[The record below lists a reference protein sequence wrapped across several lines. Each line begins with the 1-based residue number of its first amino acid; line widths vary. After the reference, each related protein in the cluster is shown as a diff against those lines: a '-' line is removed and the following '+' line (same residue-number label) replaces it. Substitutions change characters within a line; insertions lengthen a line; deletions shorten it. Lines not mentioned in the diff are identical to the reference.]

1 MTGLGENNFFSKC
14 ENQITKC
21 VFPLEN
27 LQGMNYIALTINV
40 GSSSEDIENAGIA
53 HFLEHVQMNFF
64 DKNEK
69 RYLCSAY
76 TDFYSTTYYF
86 DVKDTSL
93 ECVIDIIQNIL
104 KGKYLEMKDVEKVR
118 SDILEEYKAYEV
130 KNRNSDF
137 RILLNGTNYEN
148 HLSIGTPKT
157 IRSISNDEIRTFF
170 KRFYFLENVCIIWI
184 TSTQT
189 LENIGDGWIA
199 NLSGEHGKIE
209 EKILSYAE
217 TGGFAIKNQQGNAS
231 YYLYRERKSDAESI
245 NEDLLYVI
253 QEFLKEN
260 VGKVGVEKIF
270 LSPKQE
276 FIKVTIEESL
286 EWKDICIEIEN
297 LPVTEIEKRYLKFLK
312 EEPIGYNCN
321 SLREY
326 FINAF
331 TFKDMLSKEERNVQ
345 KDIYD
350 IKKLFAK
357 ENIITNMR
365 K

>member
-1 MTGLGENNFFSKC
+1 MTGLVENNFFSKC

-21 VFPLEN
+21 VCPLEN

-64 DKNEK
+64 DKNEE

-137 RILLNGTNYEN
+137 RILLNGTDYEN

-184 TSTQT
+184 TSTQM
-189 LENIGDGWIA
+189 LESIGDGWIA

-209 EKILSYAE
+209 EKILSYAK
-217 TGGFAIKNQQGNAS
+217 TGRFAIKNQQGDAS
-231 YYLYRERKSDAESI
+231 YYLYRERKSDGESI

-253 QEFLKEN
+253 QEFFKEN

-270 LSPKQE
+270 LSSKQE
-276 FIKVTIEESL
+276 FIKVTIEEIL
-286 EWKDICIEIEN
+286 EWKDICRKIEN

-331 TFKDMLSKEERNVQ
+331 IFKDMLSKEERNVQ

>member
-1 MTGLGENNFFSKC
+1 
-14 ENQITKC
+14 
-21 VFPLEN
+21 
-27 LQGMNYIALTINV
+27 
-40 GSSSEDIENAGIA
+40 
-53 HFLEHVQMNFF
+53 
-64 DKNEK
+64 
-69 RYLCSAY
+69 
-76 TDFYSTTYYF
+76 
-86 DVKDTSL
+86 
-93 ECVIDIIQNIL
+93 
-104 KGKYLEMKDVEKVR
+104 MKDVEKVR

-137 RILLNGTNYEN
+137 RILLNGTDYEN

-286 EWKDICIEIEN
+286 EWKDICREIEN